1 MSAATVKSAPCSPER
16 VLVLFGSPHAEGP
29 TARLTAAAL
38 ASLPHGTHTL
48 IWNCF
53 ETPGSALRRLRLL
66 PSPGRVF
73 QAGSGWVLRRAGGGG
88 PAAFCHTG
96 IPSFLSGP
104 DEGGARPLQRYW
116 SARFVLGLR
125 PPIAKPK
132 RGILLTVSGSPSD
145 EGGRLIEQQLAPH
158 LTVLNTTLAGTV
170 PLCGRGCRGAAGR
183 CGKGAVRPAGGRV
196 IVFFRP
202 GGCGRPSQEEGQ
214 KHGSLH
220 TPESVYACG

>member
-53 ETPGSALRRLRLL
+53 ETPVLPCDDCGYCRHRAGCSKRDLDGFYAELEEADRLL
-66 PSPGRVF
+66 FATPVYHRSFP
-73 QAGSGWVLRRAGGGG
+73 APMKAVLDR
-88 PAAFCHTG
+88 
-96 IPSFLSGP
+96 
-104 DEGGARPLQRYW
+104 LQRYW

-170 PLCGRGCRGAAGR
+170 HYVDADAGAPLDDAAKALCALLADG
-183 CGKGAVRPAGGRV
+183 
-196 IVFFRP
+196 
-202 GGCGRPSQEEGQ
+202 
-214 KHGSLH
+214 
-220 TPESVYACG
+220 